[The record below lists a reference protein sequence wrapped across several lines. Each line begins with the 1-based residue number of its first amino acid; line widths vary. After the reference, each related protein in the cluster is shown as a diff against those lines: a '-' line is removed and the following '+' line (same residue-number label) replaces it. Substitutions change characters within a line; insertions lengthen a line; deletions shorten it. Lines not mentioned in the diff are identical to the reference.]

1 MAAKRIKQQGAIL
14 IIMLVILIIGFAAIL
29 VNSLSLSR
37 VKNTRNENTTA
48 VLAQA
53 KDALIGFAVTYGD
66 THSNS
71 VHGFLPCPDTDGNN
85 GLQMEGSEET
95 GGGSTCAPSNPGNID
110 VSVIGRLPWKTLGL
124 ATLRD
129 GDGEC
134 LWYVVSGTYK
144 DNPKTGMMNWDT
156 NGQLQA
162 YGPDGTLLANQVVA
176 VIIAPGAAQSGQN
189 RSDPSTP
196 PVAPVCGGNYTVVN
210 YLDNDTVHSINNTDI
225 ATGKFIQGTGSGN
238 INDRFVYITR
248 ADIWN
253 AVQKRTDFDPTNPNN
268 PLKLLT
274 RQVARCISGYGHYN
288 LGWPTGSGWS
298 AGSSSKALPW
308 PAPLKLGTNQLSD
321 YAVNAN
327 YTDSVSPIYT
337 GNPLYAGPPLYAGR
351 VPYNVA
357 TSKSASNN
365 SLGSDL
371 MTSTGSC
378 RLIGPSG
385 ANAEPWTS
393 NTLDPWWNNWKDHLF
408 YALSNDYRPR
418 VSTNQDCSG
427 YPCLQINSSF
437 TQYAAVVLLAGPRL
451 SGQARTDKSVVTDY
465 LESANGTNFAA
476 TSPPANGGENYIT
489 GASSPTFNDTMCYIN
504 MSLGVTCP

>member
-124 ATLRD
+124 TTLRD

-156 NGQLQA
+156 NGQLQT

-196 PVAPVCGGNYTVVN
+196 PVAPVCGGNYTTAN
-210 YLDNDTVHSINNTDI
+210 YLDNDTVYTINNSDV
-225 ATGKFIQGTGSGN
+225 ATGKFIRGTSGGSV
-238 INDRFVYITR
+238 NDQFVYITR

-253 AVQKRTDFDPTNPNN
+253 AVQKRTDFKSTDPDIN
-268 PLKLLT
+268 PLRMLT
-274 RQVARCISGYGHYN
+274 KQVAKCISGFGHFNPGYPYAG
-288 LGWPTGSGWS
+288 GWNAG
-298 AGSSSKALPW
+298 GSSSKALPW
-308 PAPLKLGTNQLSD
+308 PAPLQLGTNQLND

-327 YTDSVSPIYT
+327 YTDSSS
-337 GNPLYAGPPLYAGR
+337 ALYAGR

-357 TSKSASNN
+357 TSKGLTNN
-365 SLGSDL
+365 TLGPDL

-378 RLIGPSG
+378 KDLNLLGLPSSSQ
-385 ANAEPWTS
+385 PWTS

-418 VSTNQDCSG
+418 VSNNQDCSG
-427 YPCLQINSSF
+427 YACLQINSSNH
-437 TQYAAVVLLAGPRL
+437 YAAVILLAGPRL
-451 SGQARTDKSVVTDY
+451 SALNQTRTDKSVVTHY
-465 LESANGTNFAA
+465 LESPNGTNFAGA
-476 TSPPANGGENYIT
+476 SGGENYIT
-489 GASSPTFNDTMCYIN
+489 GASTSTFNDTMCYIN